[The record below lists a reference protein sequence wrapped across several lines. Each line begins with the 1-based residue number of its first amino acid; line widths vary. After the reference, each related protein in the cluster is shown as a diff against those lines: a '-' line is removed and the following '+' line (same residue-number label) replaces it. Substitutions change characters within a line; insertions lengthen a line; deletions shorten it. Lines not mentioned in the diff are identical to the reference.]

1 MLNMLYMLHGNSSNL
16 KCLHCSNPCK
26 KKNYANYAFV
36 QSPGTAVCKQA
47 YACNDPR
54 EKSRIK
60 KDGGGRR
67 LPHEIKKRRGG
78 PCQKFRKDPPQ
89 DAKML
94 FCGHCL
100 NCFHPRDTNISSCHI
115 SLAQYPKRYRKS
127 FCCGL
132 FEAKQSTL

>member
-16 KCLHCSNPCK
+16 KCLHCCNPCK

-47 YACNDPR
+47 YAFNDPR

-78 PCQKFRKDPPQ
+78 PCQKFRKDPRR

-94 FCGHCL
+94 FCGRGL
-100 NCFHPRDTNISSCHI
+100 NCFHPKGVPTLSPVILFC
-115 SLAQYPKRYRKS
+115 KS

-132 FEAKQSTL
+132 FEAKQSNM